1 MCKRSVGAL
10 LIAGLWIFSGPT
22 AVRASDVAAGH
33 DAWLVSEGNA
43 THDFAATPIPADFF
57 EPGSDPFDDQVFF
70 AGSGTGPC
78 GDMLVERKAPL
89 SLPDPL
95 PSGDT
100 VDIEI
105 VALSLRS
112 VDPITVTYNGGL
124 DPGEWDVDVELSVN
138 PQTTGSMTVTRTHDN
153 GGVFDSVLP
162 VVPKFTFTRVDPPN
176 DTRELDFGVEGIP
189 AIQIE
194 SDPNAT
200 WTHNVALPLIC
211 PASTPN
217 FLARGPLQVPVQA
230 VPVEKEQVQAV
241 PVMGTWGLI
250 LLALMMVAGYA
261 LLAARRRRPE
271 LLG

>member
-1 MCKRSVGAL
+1 
-10 LIAGLWIFSGPT
+10 
-22 AVRASDVAAGH
+22 VAAGH
-33 DAWLVSEGNA
+33 DAWLVPEGNA
-43 THDFAATPIPADFF
+43 TYDFAATPIPADFF
-57 EPGSDPFDDQVFF
+57 EPGSDPFDGQVFF

-78 GDMLVERKAPL
+78 GDMLVERKDIL

-95 PSGDT
+95 PSPDT

-112 VDPITVTYNGGL
+112 VNPITVTYNGGM
-124 DPGEWDVDVELSVN
+124 DPELWDVDVDLSVT
-138 PQTTGSMTVTRTHDN
+138 PQSAGSLTVTRTHEN

-162 VVPKFTFTRVDPPN
+162 VIPRFTFTRVAPPN
-176 DTRELDFGVEGIP
+176 DTRVWNFLFEALQV
-189 AIQIE
+189 E
-194 SDPNAT
+194 SDPTAT

-211 PASTPN
+211 PASTSN
-217 FLARGPLQVPVQA
+217 FLARGPLQEPVQA
-230 VPVEKEQVQAV
+230 VPVENEQVEAV

-261 LLAARRRRPE
+261 VLAARRRRPD

>member
-1 MCKRSVGAL
+1 
-10 LIAGLWIFSGPT
+10 
-22 AVRASDVAAGH
+22 VAAGH